1 LTASAST
8 DTKTLQVSA
17 DTTEDS
23 DSWLE
28 VSPDELDGMMQ
39 RASGQMGGAE
49 SAEKVQLANED
60 GQALGDLA
68 KKVEE
73 FIGGQ
78 GDMEGA
84 RFIE

>member
-1 LTASAST
+1 MTASAST

>member
-1 LTASAST
+1 MTASAST
-8 DTKTLQVSA
+8 DITTLQVSA